1 MHDFSIKKSLYCLYC
16 LYNKY
21 NNTYH
26 STIRMKPVDVKW
38 NTYIDSSKE
47 INDKNSKFNIA
58 DNVRYQNIKMFWQKF
73 TPQIGQKKFL
83 WLKKLKIL
91 CRGHTLLVILTV
103 KKLLERFMET
113 NCK

>member
-1 MHDFSIKKSLYCLYC
+1 MYDFSIKKSLYCLYC

-26 STIRMKPVDVKW
+26 NTIRMKPVDVKS

-47 INDKNSKFNIA
+47 TNDKNSKFNIG

-73 TPQIGQKKFL
+73 TFQIGQKKFL
-83 WLKKLKIL
+83 
-91 CRGHTLLVILTV
+91 
-103 KKLLERFMET
+103 
-113 NCK
+113 